1 MTHPLELQ
9 GKVAIVTGA
18 ARGLGRAFALRLAR
32 MGADVVVAD
41 LNLDGAAEFGEQLG
55 AASVPDE
62 IRALGRRSLGVQGDL
77 RDRTAANQLIARTQD
92 EFGRIDILVNNAG
105 GALGAVDRSFASTA
119 TDEDWA
125 FMLQLNLM
133 STIHCC
139 QAAVPH
145 LRARGGGVI
154 VNLASKA
161 GLDAGARGGR
171 LAPYGIAKTGVI
183 QYTRFLANELG
194 PDGIRVNCIAP
205 GAITTARVVAQAQAR
220 NIGTAA
226 DAAAIPLGRLGTTE
240 DVAGV
245 LQFFVSEQS
254 AYVTGQC
261 LSVCGG
267 KVLTPS

>member
-1 MTHPLELQ
+1 MTNSLELD

-32 MGADVVVAD
+32 MGADVVIAD
-41 LNLDGAAEFGEQLG
+41 LNLQGAAEFGEQLG
-55 AASVPDE
+55 AASVPHE

-77 RDRTAANQLIARTQD
+77 RERAAAVELIERTHA

-119 TDEDWA
+119 TDDDWD

-133 STIHCC
+133 SMIYCC
-139 QAAVPH
+139 QAAVPR
-145 LRARGGGVI
+145 LRERGGVI

-161 GLDAGARGGR
+161 GLDASARDGR

-183 QYTRFLANELG
+183 QYTRFLAHELG
-194 PDGIRVNCIAP
+194 PHGIRVNCIAP
-205 GAITTARVVAQAQAR
+205 GAVTTARIVAQAKAR

-226 DAAAIPLGRLGTTE
+226 DVAAIPLGRLGTTE
-240 DVAGV
+240 DIAGV
-245 LQFFVSEQS
+245 LQFFVSDQS

>member
-1 MTHPLELQ
+1 MPDALELT

-41 LNLDGAAEFGEQLG
+41 LNLDGAAEFGEQLD

-77 RDRTAANQLIARTQD
+77 RERAAALELIARTRA
-92 EFGRIDILVNNAG
+92 EFGRLDILVNNAG
-105 GALGAVDRSFASTA
+105 GALGPVERSHASTA

-133 STIHCC
+133 STIFCC
-139 QAAVPH
+139 QAAVPLMKEH
-145 LRARGGGVI
+145 GGAI
-154 VNLASKA
+154 VNLSSKA
-161 GLDAGARGGR
+161 GLDASARGGR

-183 QYTRFLANELG
+183 QYTRHLAQDLG
-194 PDGIRVNCIAP
+194 PHGIRVNCIAP
-205 GAITTARVVAQAQAR
+205 GAIMTARVAAQAKAR

-226 DAAAIPLGRLGTTE
+226 DVAAIPLGRLGTAQ
-240 DVAGV
+240 DIAGV
-245 LQFFVSEQS
+245 L
-254 AYVTGQC
+254 
-261 LSVCGG
+261 
-267 KVLTPS
+267 

>member
-32 MGADVVVAD
+32 MGADVVIAD

-77 RDRTAANQLIARTQD
+77 RERTAADQLIERTNA

-105 GALGAVDRSFASTA
+105 GALGAVERSFASSA
-119 TDEDWA
+119 TGEDWE

-133 STIHCC
+133 STIYCC

-145 LRARGGGVI
+145 LRRRGGVI

-161 GLDAGARGGR
+161 GLDPAARGGR

-194 PDGIRVNCIAP
+194 PHGIRVNCIAP
-205 GAITTARVVAQAQAR
+205 GAIATARVVAQAGAR

-226 DAAAIPLGRLGTTE
+226 DAAAIPLGRLGTAE

-245 LQFFVSEQS
+245 LEFFVSEQA